1 MYIKLSIINIV
12 SMKIQLPFSSV
23 FIRRITLC
31 AFLLASALSSFSQ
44 DQKPIKFTLLLNKTV
59 QQIHN
64 IGGSGCWY
72 TEEIGKQWPLSEKQ
86 HIAELL
92 FSREIG
98 KDGRPKG
105 IGLSAWRFNIGGGT
119 AEQGDSSGIADPS
132 RRVECFLS
140 PDGTYDWSKQQGY
153 TWMLQQAK
161 NYGVKDLIAFVNSPP
176 VQFNKNGRGY
186 KSRKDGST
194 NLKPD
199 KYDAYANFLTQVIR
213 HYDKKGLHFNYIS
226 PINEPQ
232 WDWLKESNQEGSP
245 WTNEEMFQTIK
256 SLNVSLAKQKLSTK
270 ILTTEAGQ
278 LDYLYVEKGRTSR
291 QIDSFWNP
299 KSPLYIGNFSNS
311 TKFVE
316 GHGYF
321 TENGDSTLINT
332 RRSLRDTLKKYN
344 GLEYWQSEYSMLGN
358 GYKDKIAGKPSEMDH
373 ALFLAKVINH
383 DFTVGD
389 ASAWHFW
396 NAYEPGNPLNP
407 RYFLIALNPQRASK
421 PENKYTITKNLWA
434 LGHYSLFIRPG
445 MVRIETQR
453 NDGLNDLEVAQQ
465 VMVSAFKDPKGKNLV
480 INVINYTGETKKTDF
495 VLKGLLKG
503 QALKL
508 KKHYVTS
515 EKKDDNIRPYPTG
528 DTSLPP
534 RSISTFVFSA
544 L

>member
-1 MYIKLSIINIV
+1 
-12 SMKIQLPFSSV
+12 MKIQLYSSGV
-23 FIRRITLC
+23 LINRTILC
-31 AFLLASALSSFSQ
+31 ILLLSSALDSFCQ
-44 DQKPIKFTLLLNKTV
+44 GQKAIKFNLLIDKTV

-72 TEEIGKQWPLSEKQ
+72 TEEIGKQWPLAKKQ

-92 FSREIG
+92 FSREFD
-98 KDGRPKG
+98 KDGKPKG

-119 AEQGDSSGIADPS
+119 AEQGDSSGIADPT
-132 RRVECFLS
+132 RRVECFLF

-176 VQFNKNGRGY
+176 VQFNKNGLGY
-186 KSRKDGST
+186 KSQKDGST

-199 KYDAYANFLTQVIR
+199 KYDAYANFLTEVIK
-213 HYDKKGLHFNYIS
+213 HYDKMNLHFNYIS

-232 WDWLKESNQEGSP
+232 WDWLKGSNQEGSP
-245 WTNEEMFQTIK
+245 WTNEEIFETIK
-256 SLNVSLAKQKLSTK
+256 SLNTSLVKQKLSTK
-270 ILTTEAGQ
+270 ILATEAGQ
-278 LDYLYVEKGRTSR
+278 LDYLYADKGRTSR

-299 KSPLYIGNFSNS
+299 KSPLYIGGLSKT

-321 TENGDSTLINT
+321 TENGDNTLINV
-332 RRSLRDTLKKYN
+332 RRSLRDTLKKYK

-358 GYKDKIAGKPSEMDH
+358 GFKDKTSGNPSEMDH

-383 DFTVGD
+383 DFTIGD

-396 NAYEPGNPLNP
+396 NTYEPGNPLSP
-407 RYFLIALNPQRASK
+407 RYFLIALNPKRTSN
-421 PENKYTITKNLWA
+421 PETMYTITKNLWA

-453 NDGLNDLEVAQQ
+453 ADGLNDLEVAQQ
-465 VMVSAFKDPKGKNLV
+465 VMISAFKDLKGKSIV
-480 INVINYTGETKKTDF
+480 VNVINYTNEAKKTNF
-495 VLKGLLKG
+495 VLKGSTKG
-503 QALKL
+503 KL
-508 KKHYVTS
+508 KKHYITS
-515 EKKDDNIRPYPTG
+515 EKKDDNIKPYPLE
-528 DTSLPP
+528 DTTLPP
-534 RSISTFVFSA
+534 RSISTFIFSA
-544 L
+544 P